1 MFPRDMSRSL
11 SLNCE
16 ELVLRIITTNRV
28 WHDFQEL
35 LDPDDPI
42 VKAQRDTKNRLQRKL
57 LTEFPDRVS
66 PVFDRAESETAG
78 EDIYSLK
85 LREPIQLPG
94 DDRPYDH
101 AAHVPHRLLLA
112 WGWDPANGSAP

>member
-1 MFPRDMSRSL
+1 MSQSL
-11 SLNCE
+11 SLSCE

-35 LDPDDPI
+35 LDPNDPI
-42 VKAQRDTKNRLQRKL
+42 VKAQREIKNRLQRKL

-78 EDIYSLK
+78 EPIYSLK
-85 LREPIQLPG
+85 LREPIQLLG
-94 DDRPYDH
+94 DDLHPYDH
-101 AAHVPHRLLLA
+101 AAHVPQRLLKA
-112 WGWDPANGSAP
+112 WGLVPPDNSSAPPA